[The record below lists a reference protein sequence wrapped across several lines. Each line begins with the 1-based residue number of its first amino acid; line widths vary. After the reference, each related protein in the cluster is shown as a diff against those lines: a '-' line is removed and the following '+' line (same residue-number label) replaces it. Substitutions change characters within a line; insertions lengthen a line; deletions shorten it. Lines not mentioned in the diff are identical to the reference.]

1 VDALWDSFSSEDSLA
16 DSVEEFPTNEQCCLA
31 LSKAAISSIPAA
43 RTVCLQGSLQSI
55 PVQILVDS
63 GSSSSFVNASLV
75 SRLTAVESV
84 PLSSSV
90 HVAGGAQ
97 LVSTAILRNVHWS
110 VGDCSFQTDFR
121 VLPLGTFDVVIGM
134 DWLAAYSPMQV
145 HWQEKWIAI
154 PYHGQIAVLQGLHS
168 SSPQHVLLHIAPVEQ
183 LDESHPELAL
193 LPVEL

>member
-16 DSVEEFPTNEQCCLA
+16 DSVEEFPTTEQCCLA
-31 LSKAAISSIPAA
+31 LSKAAISGVRAA

-63 GSSSSFVNASLV
+63 GSSSSFVNETLV

-84 PLSSSV
+84 PLASSV
-90 HVAGGAQ
+90 QVAGGTQ
-97 LVSTAILRNVHWS
+97 LVSTAVLRNVQWS
-110 VGDCSFQTDFR
+110 VGDCSFQTDFQ
-121 VLPLGTFDVVIGM
+121 VLPLGNFDMVIDM
-134 DWLAAYSPMQV
+134 DWLATYSPMQI
-145 HWQEKWIAI
+145 HWQEKWITI